1 MIGRIVELAGEG
13 RYLHMDRG
21 FLVAERHGA
30 ELSVTD
36 QEMRFSRNK
45 AGAGHE

>member
-1 MIGRIVELAGEG
+1 MIGRIVEVAGQG

-30 ELSVTD
+30 ELGRVPWT
-36 QEMRFSRNK
+36 MFPP
-45 AGAGHE
+45 